1 MYCHLHL
8 IKFISNNGGMTKM
21 IYGENLNN
29 IEKNVLDKKFEIDD
43 LEGNFKELEDLD
55 DLWYFVRSCKGGW
68 IAGSSK

>member
-1 MYCHLHL
+1 
-8 IKFISNNGGMTKM
+8 M
-21 IYGENLNN
+21 IYGENSNK

-43 LEGNFKELEDLD
+43 LEANFKELEDLD